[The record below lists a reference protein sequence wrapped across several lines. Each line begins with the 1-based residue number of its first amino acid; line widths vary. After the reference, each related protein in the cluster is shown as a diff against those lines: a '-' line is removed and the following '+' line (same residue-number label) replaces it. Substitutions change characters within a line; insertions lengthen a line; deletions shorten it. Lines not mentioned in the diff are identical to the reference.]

1 MELKIETYKGA
12 FGMKKVFVEIAIGIA
27 CCHFLAGCAKSEDKT
42 ANETASNPE
51 NMAVTTSGCVAE
63 IERLKETEAIH
74 LQNFLPFKV
83 RHTQVCRPKG
93 T

>member
-1 MELKIETYKGA
+1 
-12 FGMKKVFVEIAIGIA
+12 MKKVFVEIAIGIA

-51 NMAVTTSGCVAE
+51 NMAVTTSECVAE